1 VQTFSAPT
9 DLETL
14 DSQPVFKTLSSPPF
28 LKDLRYAATPD
39 TRNSS
44 CLNPENDLLAASKK
58 AKMKTFVKEDEQKKP
73 QRSSRYTHTHR
84 YPAQLHE
91 NTKLAQRNERL

>member
-14 DSQPVFKTLSSPPF
+14 DSEPDFRTLSSPPF

-44 CLNPENDLLAASKK
+44 CLNPENNLLAASKK
-58 AKMKTFVKEDEQKKP
+58 AKMKTFVKEDKQKKT
-73 QRSSRYTHTHR
+73 STLFKIHTHTDTPPSR
-84 YPAQLHE
+84 MKTQ
-91 NTKLAQRNERL
+91 N

>member
-14 DSQPVFKTLSSPPF
+14 DSQQVFKTLSSPPF

-44 CLNPENDLLAASKK
+44 CLNPENNLLAAGKK
-58 AKMKTFVKEDEQKKP
+58 AKMKTFVKEDKQKKP
-73 QRSSRYTHTHR
+73 QHSSTHTHTHTH
-84 YPAQLHE
+84 PQLHE